1 MKNRN
6 FGLDVIRAAAI
17 VFVLFNH
24 VINYFLSFPRSTIL
38 GNIGGFLGVELF
50 FVLSGF
56 LIGRILLTQF
66 QHHIST
72 DTIKIFYIRRW
83 FRTLPLYY
91 FLLIIFVISSILITK
106 QFDLHILHFFF
117 LQNLSS
123 HALNFF
129 SVSWSLVIEEWFYLL
144 LPLLLLL
151 RYKLGWFKN
160 HTLPFLL
167 GVVILIT
174 VLRFGYIYLFNP
186 DFDEMR
192 KNIFLRFDS
201 LLIGVLLAGI
211 KLRKDTLYRKL
222 QSTPVFLL
230 GMTLI
235 CGCAYVYGWLFAK
248 GVIDTWGWGKALLFP
263 ILSVSIAATIPFL
276 ETSKLIN
283 GVFARFKP
291 LYWLVTWISILSYSL
306 YLIHLNIFDT
316 VKYFLLDKIDLTTM
330 MVISLGI
337 AFLASYILYRC
348 IEQPFMRM
356 REKYSKPGH

>member
-1 MKNRN
+1 MKKRN

-17 VFVLFNH
+17 IFVLFNH
-24 VINYFLSFPRSTIL
+24 VINYFLSFPRSTVL
-38 GNIGGFLGVELF
+38 GNMGGFLGVELF

-66 QHHIST
+66 QHHISK
-72 DTIKIFYIRRW
+72 DTIKVFYIRRW

-91 FLLIIFVISSILITK
+91 FLLTFFVIAGIVITR
-106 QFDLHILHFFF
+106 QFDLHLLHFFF

-160 HTLPFLL
+160 HTLLFLL
-167 GVVILIT
+167 SVVILLTFVRI
-174 VLRFGYIYLFNP
+174 GYVFFLNP
-186 DFDEMR
+186 DFEEMR

-211 KLRKDTLYRKL
+211 KLRKEVLYKKL
-222 QSTPVFLL
+222 QSAPVFLI
-230 GMTLI
+230 GI
-235 CGCAYVYGWLFAK
+235 AFIGACIYVYGWLFAK
-248 GVIDTWGWGKALLFP
+248 GVVDTWGWGKALLFP
-263 ILSVSIAATIPFL
+263 LLSLSIAAILPFL
-276 ETSKLIN
+276 ETSMLIN
-283 GVFARFKP
+283 GIIARVGVIR
-291 LYWLVTWISILSYSL
+291 WGVTWISILSYSV

-330 MVISLGI
+330 MFLSLTL
-337 AFLASYILYRC
+337 AFLASYVLYRC
-348 IEQPFMRM
+348 IEQPFMKL
-356 REKYSKPGH
+356 RERYSKSSH